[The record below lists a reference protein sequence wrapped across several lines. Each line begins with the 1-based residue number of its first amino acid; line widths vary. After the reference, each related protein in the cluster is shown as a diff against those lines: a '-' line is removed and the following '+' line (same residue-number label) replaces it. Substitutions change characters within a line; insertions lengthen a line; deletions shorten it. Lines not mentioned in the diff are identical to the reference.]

1 MRMLKAWRL
10 LTRTIALSAMF
21 DVGVATS
28 QTVVVRGAPPGAPIE
43 VRVEGSAKTANAD
56 ASGDATF
63 PVGVAGGGSEAGVQV
78 FVDRCG
84 DAVRVQII
92 RRGIPLPAPDPGCTR
107 GEIWGVFLMRPVTT
121 FLVEVDTPNGAVHV
135 RQGPAPRSWV
145 SDEQEHGTRVTF
157 ETPPPAGLMVS
168 AGAGISHDGD
178 AINTMCGNVA
188 GCTGDNYTGALA
200 VGATYWIK
208 HVFGAQAAYGKRA
221 QARAKGSGSGYS
233 FDSAV
238 DTDILTVSGVA
249 GVSKGAYRIY
259 GEGGANYHRATFSTN
274 QTTKDVSVVVDNVPQ
289 TIKGGTQ
296 TLKYTTEGWGWQ
308 FGAGFEAWATR
319 FIAIYVDGVYS
330 KLQGND
336 VTGGEAHVDEG
347 MFMIT
352 AGVRVRIGR

>member
-1 MRMLKAWRL
+1 MRILKPWRL
-10 LTRTIALSAMF
+10 LTRTLALSAMF
-21 DVGVATS
+21 DVGVATA
-28 QTVVVRGAPPGAPIE
+28 QTVVVRGAPAGAPIE
-43 VRVEGSAKTANAD
+43 VRVEGTAKTANAD
-56 ASGDATF
+56 SSGVATF
-63 PVGVAGGGSEAGVQV
+63 SVGVAGGGGDAAVQV

-92 RRGIPLPAPDPGCTR
+92 RRGVPLPTPDPGCAR
-107 GEIWGVFLMRPVTT
+107 GEIWGAFLMQPVTT

-145 SDEQEHGTRVTF
+145 SGEQEHGTRVTF
-157 ETPPPAGLMVS
+157 ETPPPAGLMVW

-178 AINTMCGNVA
+178 AINTLCGNVT
-188 GCTGDNYTGALA
+188 GCSGDNYTGALA

-208 HVFGAQAAYGKRA
+208 RVFGAQVAYGKRA
-221 QARAKGSGSGYS
+221 QARAKGSGTQYS
-233 FDSAV
+233 FDSTV
-238 DTDILTVSGVA
+238 DTDIFTISGVA
-249 GVSKGAYRIY
+249 GISAGAYRIY

-274 QTTKDVSVVVDNVPQ
+274 ETTEDMNVTVDNVPQ

-296 TLKYTTEGWGWQ
+296 TLNYTTEGWGWQ
-308 FGAGFEAWATR
+308 AGAGLEAWATR

-330 KLQGND
+330 KLQGSD
-336 VTGGEAHVDEG
+336 VTGGEAHIDEP